1 MKIILDVNVILSA
14 LIRDSTTR
22 KIILNSQ
29 FDFYFPEPSLH
40 KIRKYK
46 DYILEKSGLSEEEYD
61 KLMVTLFKYI
71 KLVPTEEIEKNWSVA
86 KKIMEHIDKE
96 DVVFIATALSIS
108 DSVIWSDDRHFEK
121 QDKVKVMKTKN
132 INKLL

>member
-22 KIILNSQ
+22 KIILNYE

-46 DYILEKSGLSEEEYD
+46 DYILEKSGLTEAEYD
-61 KLMVTLFKYI
+61 KLMATLFKYI
-71 KLVPTEEIEKNWSVA
+71 KLVPTKEIEKNWDEA
-86 KKIMEHIDKE
+86 KKIMEHIDPE
-96 DVVFIATALSIS
+96 DVVFIATALGIS
-108 DSVIWSDDRHFEK
+108 DSVIWSDDGHFEK
-121 QDKVKVMKTKN
+121 QDKVKVLKTKG
-132 INKLL
+132 IIS

>member
-22 KIILNSQ
+22 KIILNSE
-29 FDFYFPEPSLH
+29 FDFYFPELSLH

-46 DYILEKSGLSEEEYD
+46 DYILEKSGLTEEEFN
-61 KLMVTLFKYI
+61 KLMATLFKYI
-71 KLVPTEEIEKNWSVA
+71 KLVPTEETEKNWHEA
-86 KKIMEHIDKE
+86 KKIMEHVDPE

-121 QDKVKVMKTKN
+121 QDKIRIFKTKDMA
-132 INKLL
+132 

>member
-46 DYILEKSGLSEEEYD
+46 SYILEKSGLSEEGYH
-61 KLMVTLFKYI
+61 KIIATLFKYI
-71 KLVPTEEIEKNWSVA
+71 KLVTTEEINKNWDEA

-96 DVVFIATALSIS
+96 DVVFIATALSIE

-121 QDKVKVMKTKN
+121 QDKVKVLKTEDM
-132 INKLL
+132 I

>member
-22 KIILNSQ
+22 KIILNSE
-29 FDFYFPEPSLH
+29 FDFYFKENFIK

-46 DYILEKSGLSEEEYD
+46 SYILEKSGLIEEEYN
-61 KLMVTLFKYI
+61 KIMATLFKYI
-71 KLVPTEEIEKNWSVA
+71 KLVPTKEIDKNWDEA

-96 DVVFIATALSIS
+96 DVVFIATSLSLP

-121 QDKVKVMKTKN
+121 QDKVKVLKTDGM
-132 INKLL
+132 I

>member
-22 KIILNSQ
+22 KIILNSE

-46 DYILEKSGLSEEEYD
+46 DYILEKSGLTEEEYN
-61 KLMVTLFKYI
+61 KIMATLFKYI
-71 KLVPTEEIEKNWSVA
+71 K
-86 KKIMEHIDKE
+86 
-96 DVVFIATALSIS
+96 
-108 DSVIWSDDRHFEK
+108 
-121 QDKVKVMKTKN
+121 
-132 INKLL
+132 

>member
-22 KIILNSQ
+22 KIILNSE

-40 KIRKYK
+40 KIRKNK
-46 DYILEKSGLSEEEYD
+46 DYILKKSGLTEEEYN
-61 KLMVTLFKYI
+61 KIMATLFKYI
-71 KLVPTEEIEKNWSVA
+71 KLVPTEEIEKNWDKA
-86 KKIMEHIDKE
+86 KKIIEHIDKE
-96 DVVFIATALSIS
+96 DVIFIATALSIS

-121 QDKVKVMKTKN
+121 QDKVKVLKTGD
-132 INKLL
+132 IV

>member
-22 KIILNSQ
+22 KIILNSE

-46 DYILEKSGLSEEEYD
+46 SYILEKSGLSEEGYNKIMEI
-61 KLMVTLFKYI
+61 LFKYI
-71 KLVPTEEIEKNWSVA
+71 QLVPTEEIEKNWNEA
-86 KKIMEHIDKE
+86 KKTMEHIDPE

-108 DSVIWSDDRHFEK
+108 DSVIWSDDSHFEK
-121 QDKVKVMKTKN
+121 QNKVKVLKTDDMVK
-132 INKLL
+132 

>member
-40 KIRKYK
+40 KIRKNK
-46 DYILEKSGLSEEEYD
+46 DYILKKSGLTEEEYN
-61 KLMVTLFKYI
+61 KIMATLFKYI
-71 KLVPTEEIEKNWSVA
+71 KLVPTEEIEKNWDKA
-86 KKIMEHIDKE
+86 KKIIEHIDKE
-96 DVVFIATALSIS
+96 DVIFIATALSIS

-121 QDKVKVMKTKN
+121 QDKVKVLKTGD
-132 INKLL
+132 IV

>member
-61 KLMVTLFKYI
+61 KIMATLFKYI
-71 KLVPTEEIEKNWSVA
+71 KLVPTEEIEKNWDEA
-86 KKIMEHIDKE
+86 KKIMEHIDPE
-96 DVVFIATALSIS
+96 DVVFIATALSIE
-108 DSVIWSDDRHFEK
+108 DSAIWSDDRHFEK
-121 QDKVKVMKTKN
+121 QDKVKVLKTGDI
-132 INKLL
+132 IN

>member
-1 MKIILDVNVILSA
+1 MKIILDVNAILSA

-40 KIRKYK
+40 KIRNYK
-46 DYILEKSGLSEEEYD
+46 DYILEKSGLTEEEYN
-61 KLMVTLFKYI
+61 KIMATLFKYI
-71 KLVPTEEIEKNWSVA
+71 KLVPTEEIEKNWDEA
-86 KKIMEHIDKE
+86 KKIMEHIDPE
-96 DVVFIATALSIS
+96 DVVFIATALSIA

-121 QDKVKVMKTKN
+121 QDKVKVLKTEDI
-132 INKLL
+132 IN

>member
-1 MKIILDVNVILSA
+1 MKIILDVNIILSA

-22 KIILNSQ
+22 KIILNSE

-46 DYILEKSGLSEEEYD
+46 SYILEKSGLIEEEYN
-61 KLMVTLFKYI
+61 KIMATLFKYI
-71 KLVPTEEIEKNWSVA
+71 KLVPTKEIDKNWDEA

-96 DVVFIATALSIS
+96 DVVFIATALSLP

-121 QDKVKVMKTKN
+121 QDKVKVFKTKDM
-132 INKLL
+132 I

>member
-22 KIILNSQ
+22 KIILNSE
-29 FDFYFPEPSLH
+29 FDFYFPELSLH

-46 DYILEKSGLSEEEYD
+46 DYILEKSGLTEEEYN
-61 KLMVTLFKYI
+61 KIMATLFKYI
-71 KLVPTEEIEKNWSVA
+71 KLVPTEEIEKNWGEA
-86 KKIMEHIDKE
+86 KKIMEHIDTE
-96 DVVFIATALSIS
+96 DVVFIATSLSIK

-121 QDKVKVMKTKN
+121 QDKLKVLKTKD
-132 INKLL
+132 IA

>member
-1 MKIILDVNVILSA
+1 MKVITDVNVILSA

-61 KLMVTLFKYI
+61 KIMATLFKYI
-71 KLVPTEEIEKNWSVA
+71 RIVPTEEIEKNWDEA
-86 KKIMEHIDKE
+86 KKIMEHIDPE

-121 QDKVKVMKTKN
+121 QGKVKVLKTKD
-132 INKLL
+132 IIS

>member
-29 FDFYFPEPSLH
+29 FEFYFPEPSLH

-46 DYILEKSGLSEEEYD
+46 SYILEKSGLSEEKYD
-61 KLMVTLFKYI
+61 KILAILFKYI
-71 KLVPTEEIEKNWSVA
+71 KLVPTEEIEKNWHEA
-86 KKIMEHIDKE
+86 KKIMEHIDSE
-96 DVVFIATALSIS
+96 DVVFIAVALSIS

-121 QDKVKVMKTKN
+121 QDKVKLFKIKDMV
-132 INKLL
+132 